1 MFNSRFAME
10 VVAALFTTVLGLVF
24 AIGSLRHGIAWGE
37 NGPAAGF
44 FPFYIGCLIV
54 LGSLGNLV
62 QVALARRRLTGEFI
76 QADRVRDVCAFM
88 VSVLAFAVTV
98 SVLGLYV
105 STAAYLFCVTIWKA
119 KLRPSRAALLGLST
133 ALFFF
138 VCFEYAFKLP
148 LPKGPL
154 LGLFGIY

>member
-1 MFNSRFAME
+1 MA
-10 VVAALFTTVLGLVF
+10 
-24 AIGSLRHGIAWGE
+24 
-37 NGPAAGF
+37 
-44 FPFYIGCLIV
+44 
-54 LGSLGNLV
+54 
-62 QVALARRRLTGEFI
+62 
-76 QADRVRDVCAFM
+76 
-88 VSVLAFAVTV
+88 SVLAVAVLV
-98 SVLGLYV
+98 SLFGLHV

-138 VCFEYAFKLP
+138 VSFEYAFKLP

>member
-1 MFNSRFAME
+1 MFNTRFTME
-10 VVAALFTTVLGLVF
+10 VMTAAFTTAVGLVF
-24 AIGSLRHGIAWGE
+24 AIGSLKHGIAWTD

-54 LGSLGNLV
+54 LGSLGSLV
-62 QVALARRRLTGEFI
+62 QVTLARRRLTGEFI
-76 QADRVRDVCAFM
+76 PAGRKKDVFSFM
-88 VSVLAFAVTV
+88 VSVLVFAVTV
-98 SVLGLYV
+98 AFFGLYV
-105 STAAYLFCVTIWKA
+105 STAAYLFCTAIWKA
-119 KLRPSRAALLGLST
+119 KMRPSRAMALGLGT
-133 ALFFF
+133 ALFLF

>member
-1 MFNSRFAME
+1 MFNTRFAME
-10 VVAALFTTVLGLVF
+10 VVAALFTTVVGLVF
-24 AIGSLRHGIAWGE
+24 AIGSLRHGIAWAA

-54 LGSLGNLV
+54 LGSFGNLV
-62 QVALARRRLTGEFI
+62 QVTLARRRLTAEFI
-76 QADRVRDVCAFM
+76 PADRVRDVAAFV
-88 VSVLAFAVTV
+88 VSVLAFAVMV
-98 SVLGLYV
+98 AFLGLYV
-105 STAAYLFCVTIWKA
+105 STAAYLFCVTVWKA
-119 KLRPSRAALLGLST
+119 KLRPSRAALLGLGT